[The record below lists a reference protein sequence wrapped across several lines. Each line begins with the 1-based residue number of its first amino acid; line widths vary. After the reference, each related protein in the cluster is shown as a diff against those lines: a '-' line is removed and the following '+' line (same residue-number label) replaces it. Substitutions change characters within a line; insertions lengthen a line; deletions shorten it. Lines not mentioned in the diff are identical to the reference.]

1 MSHPYTKKIDIISTF
16 DNTEYAFAKPL
27 TFTALFLLLGSPIYL
42 SVIDVFITP
51 LPTWFFGFIFVL
63 AFVFAGFGQLYEKGS
78 DPDRYEDDQ
87 KK

>member
-1 MSHPYTKKIDIISTF
+1 MKKKKFFSWLL
-16 DNTEYAFAKPL
+16 EYAFAKPL

-63 AFVFAGFGQLYEKGS
+63 AFVCAGFGQLYEKGS